1 MYGLVIFVSG
11 FVGFAQVGL
20 DTLAW
25 KEGGVEVVDWL
36 FTGVTGFV
44 GGLWVGITFLGV
56 RRIVE
61 GDLESAERER
71 ESLLVDPVAE
81 NQYGSTDY
89 P

>member
-1 MYGLVIFVSG
+1 M
-11 FVGFAQVGL
+11 
-20 DTLAW
+20 
-25 KEGGVEVVDWL
+25 
-36 FTGVTGFV
+36 
-44 GGLWVGITFLGV
+44 GITFLGV